1 MLYII
6 IISCLLTLAYSAL
19 MLAYNNGWRMQ
30 PEFKVPAHFVP
41 QANITIIIP
50 ARNEA
55 ANIKNCITG
64 LLSQNY
70 PAHLF
75 DVIVI
80 DDHSEDDTVVIVEGI
95 GANNVRCLKLEE
107 HLNADSDFVAYKKAA
122 ITLGVNNSTG
132 NLIITTDADCIAPP
146 DWLRYIAAKYER
158 DKPVMIVA
166 PVDYITGKSL
176 LHIFQSLDFMS
187 MQGITAAANRL
198 KLGNMSNG
206 ANLAFNKAA
215 FMAVNGY
222 EGVDHLASGD
232 DYLLMMKLQQRYPDR
247 IAYVKATQ
255 AIMATHPQHTWS
267 GFFQQRIRWASK
279 SGKYNDDKLTII
291 LSLVYIFNVSLLV
304 LFIAGI
310 FEPFLLTIVLL
321 MLGWK
326 IATELFFL
334 YPVAKFFKK
343 TKQLVYFPFLQPLH
357 ILYIISA
364 GMLGFAGVYKWK
376 GRLTK

>member
-1 MLYII
+1 M
-6 IISCLLTLAYSAL
+6 LTLAYSAL

-30 PEFKVPAHFVP
+30 PEFKVPAHFIP
-41 QANITIIIP
+41 QANISIIIP

-95 GANNVRCLKLEE
+95 GASNVRCLKLEE

-166 PVDYITGKSL
+166 PVDYITGNSL

-222 EGVDHLASGD
+222 EGIDHLASGD
-232 DYLLMMKLQQRYPDR
+232 DYLLMMKLQQRYHDR
-247 IAYVKATQ
+247 IVYVKATQ

>member
-6 IISCLLTLAYSAL
+6 IICCVLTLAYLVL
-19 MLAYNNGWRMQ
+19 MLTYSNGWRMQ
-30 PEFKVPAHFVP
+30 PVFKVPTSFVP

-55 ANIKNCITG
+55 ANIKACINSI
-64 LLSQNY
+64 LAQNY

-75 DVIVI
+75 DIIVI
-80 DDHSEDDTVVIVEGI
+80 DDHSEDDTVTIVKDM
-95 GANNVRCLKLEE
+95 GADNVKCLELSE
-107 HLNADSDFVAYKKAA
+107 HMQADGHFVAYKKAA
-122 ITLGVNNSTG
+122 ITLGVNNSSG
-132 NLIITTDADCIAPP
+132 NLIITTDADCVASP

-158 DKPVMIVA
+158 VKPVMIVS
-166 PVDYITGKSL
+166 PVDYIPGRGL

-187 MQGITAAANRL
+187 MQGITAAANKL
-198 KLGNMSNG
+198 QLGNMSNG

-232 DYLLMMKLQQRYPDR
+232 DYLLMMKLQQKYPGR
-247 IAYVKATQ
+247 ISYIKATQ
-255 AIMATHPQHTWS
+255 AIVTTTPQDSWA

-279 SGKYNDDKLTII
+279 SGKYNDDKLTAI
-291 LSLVYIFNVSLLV
+291 LSLVYVFNVSLLV

-310 FEPFLLTIVLL
+310 FDPFFFTIAFL
-321 MLGWK
+321 MLAWK
-326 IATELFFL
+326 TATELFFL
-334 YPVAKFFKK
+334 YPVARFFKK
-343 TKQLVYFPFLQPLH
+343 TRQLWYFPFLQPLH
-357 ILYIISA
+357 IVYIIAA

-376 GRLTK
+376 GRITK